1 MDLTGFLIQLL
12 NSLQYG
18 LLLFMLA
25 AGLTLIFGIMNV
37 VNLAHGSFYM
47 LGAYLAWALTAW
59 TGSFAVALL
68 LGSVLAVGFGVLIE
82 KALFRFFYD
91 RDHLDQ
97 VLLTFGLIFVFEELR
112 AMLWGVDVH
121 VNRSPVEGR
130 IVDVK
135 YRKGAFLVASKEV
148 ASVQNEQNVV
158 TVETSDGIQIVYKQ
172 IAGLIARRIV
182 FDKQAGEHVAIGER
196 IGLMKFGSRMDV
208 LLGPEW
214 KILVEPGQ
222 RVVAGETLLA
232 ERKHP

>member
-1 MDLTGFLIQLL
+1 MVIDGIL
-12 NSLQYG
+12 YG
-18 LLLFMLA
+18 L
-25 AGLTLIFGIMNV
+25 
-37 VNLAHGSFYM
+37 
-47 LGAYLAWALTAW
+47 
-59 TGSFAVALL
+59 GSFA
-68 LGSVLAVGFGVLIE
+68 GGVLAAWLTGVPLI
-82 KALFRFFYD
+82 ATPF
-91 RDHLDQ
+91 
-97 VLLTFGLIFVFEELR
+97 FVFGAFCMYFFRDPDRTVPPGADAVSPADGKVMAVKPEDDGLTR
-112 AMLWGVDVH
+112 ISIFLNVFDVH

-130 IVDVK
+130 IVDVQ

-148 ASVQNEQNVV
+148 ASVENEQNVV

-182 FDKQAGEHVAIGER
+182 FDKNAGEHVAIGER

-232 ERKHP
+232 ERNHP

>member
-1 MDLTGFLIQLL
+1 MVIDGIL
-12 NSLQYG
+12 YG
-18 LLLFMLA
+18 L
-25 AGLTLIFGIMNV
+25 
-37 VNLAHGSFYM
+37 
-47 LGAYLAWALTAW
+47 
-59 TGSFAVALL
+59 GSFA
-68 LGSVLAVGFGVLIE
+68 GGVLAAWLTGVPLI
-82 KALFRFFYD
+82 ATPF
-91 RDHLDQ
+91 
-97 VLLTFGLIFVFEELR
+97 FVFGAFCMYFFRDPDRTVPPGADAVSPADGKVMAVKPEDDGLTR
-112 AMLWGVDVH
+112 ISIFLNVFDVH

-148 ASVQNEQNVV
+148 ASVENEQNVV

-232 ERKHP
+232 ERKHT

>member
-1 MDLTGFLIQLL
+1 MVIDGIL
-12 NSLQYG
+12 YG
-18 LLLFMLA
+18 L
-25 AGLTLIFGIMNV
+25 
-37 VNLAHGSFYM
+37 
-47 LGAYLAWALTAW
+47 
-59 TGSFAVALL
+59 GSFAGGALAAWL
-68 LGSVLAVGFGVLIE
+68 TGVPLIAVPF
-82 KALFRFFYD
+82 
-91 RDHLDQ
+91 
-97 VLLTFGLIFVFEELR
+97 FVFGAFCMYFFRDPDRTVPRGAEAVSPADGKVMAVKSENDGLTR
-112 AMLWGVDVH
+112 ISIFLNVFDVH

-130 IVDVK
+130 IVDVQ

-148 ASVQNEQNVV
+148 ASVENEQNVV
-158 TVETSDGIQIVYKQ
+158 TVETSDGIRIVYKQ